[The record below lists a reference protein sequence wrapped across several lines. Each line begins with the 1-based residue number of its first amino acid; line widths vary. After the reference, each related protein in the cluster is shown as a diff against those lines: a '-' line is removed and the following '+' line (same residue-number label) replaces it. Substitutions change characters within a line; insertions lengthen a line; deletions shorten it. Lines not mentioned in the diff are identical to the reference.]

1 MTREPAAPTL
11 SREALRVLRAGA
23 VLGVPFTAE
32 DVGRALGI
40 EPVRVLEALQ
50 DAVDAGV
57 PVEDRGGAFA
67 LPEELVA
74 SVKASV
80 LPSLANAWK
89 PGASAPVEAPAP
101 KRGQVRPLLA
111 SARRQWLAAGPDGAA
126 TLQQALATADRAI
139 AALGEGDPADLE
151 VAARVLAALIAHD
164 IGDEASLRRAAQELA
179 AAGRIAEKLGD
190 RRAVARLF
198 NDQASVLVR
207 LGDLAQARQLLASSR
222 TLFTGGK
229 DVEARREMAETDAL
243 LARMPLHDASTD
255 PVVLA
260 GALEHGRAAAKAFR
274 ELGAAAEAARAD
286 AVVGRLE
293 IRAGRR
299 DEAMRLL
306 GGAAEFQS
314 ASGDVLGLA
323 ATTAALSELL
333 ASEGRAADAAR
344 MLAQSISLNAEKGSA
359 IGLAYNRRDVE
370 VLGALPGARAV
381 LKPLGD
387 LLEQAG
393 ARVAG

>member
-11 SREALRVLRAGA
+11 TREALRVLRAGA

-40 EPVRVLEALQ
+40 EPVRVLEGLQ
-50 DAVDAGV
+50 DAADAGV

-74 SVKASV
+74 SLKAGV
-80 LPSLANAWK
+80 LPSLANAWR
-89 PGASAPVEAPAP
+89 PGAAAPAEP
-101 KRGQVRPLLA
+101 PRKRGEPRRLLA
-111 SARRQWLAAGPDGAA
+111 AARRQWLSAGPDGAA
-126 TLQQALATADRAI
+126 TLQQALATADRAM

-151 VAARVLAALIAHD
+151 VAARVLTALVCHD
-164 IGDEASLRRAAQELA
+164 IGDEPSLRRAAQELA
-179 AAGRIAEKLGD
+179 AAGRIAQELGD
-190 RRAVARLF
+190 DRAVARLF

-222 TLFTGGK
+222 TLFNGGA
-229 DVEARREMAETDAL
+229 DVEARREIAETDAL
-243 LARMPLHDASTD
+243 LARMPLHDGSND

-293 IRAGRR
+293 IRAGRK

-306 GGAAEFQS
+306 GTAAEAQS

-333 ASEGRAADAAR
+333 AGEGRVADAAR
-344 MLAQSISLNAEKGSA
+344 MLAQSISLNAGKGSA

-370 VLGALPGARAV
+370 GLGALPGARAV